1 MERLADD
8 FWNIRGDFRIL
19 HVINVGTQMSVARTP
34 GGTFVL
40 LDAFEPDKA
49 DQDELLTLTDGGSR
63 IEAVLNL
70 HPFHTVH
77 CAFVQKW
84 LPHARLI
91 GTRRHHQH
99 LPNLQWDPALIEDA
113 ATQQQFADAFDF
125 SIPSGVDFISDD
137 EDVHVGSVIAR
148 HRASGS
154 VHSDD
159 TLNVLD
165 LPSLLQKVVRGP
177 ILRFHP
183 KLAEGLEKRAGAAAD
198 YMCWARDVARDWAD
212 TQIICAAHN
221 GILKLTNET
230 FAEAIENALEFASD
244 TLDQHR
250 EKYG

>member
-19 HVINVGTQMSVARTP
+19 HVINVGTQMSLARRP
-34 GGTFVL
+34 SGTFVL
-40 LDAFEPDKA
+40 LDAYEPDKA
-49 DQDELLTLTDGGSR
+49 DQDELLALTDGGSR

-77 CAFVQKW
+77 CAFVQQW

-91 GTRRHHQH
+91 GTHRHHQQ

-113 ATQQQFADAFDF
+113 TTQHQFADAFDF

-148 HRASGS
+148 HSASGS

-165 LPSLLQKVVRGP
+165 LPSLFQKAVPGP
-177 ILRFHP
+177 KLRFHP
-183 KLAEGLEKRAGAAAD
+183 RLAEGLEKRAGAAAD
-198 YMCWARDVARDWAD
+198 YICWATDLARDWAD
-212 TQIICAAHN
+212 TKIICAAHN
-221 GILKLTNET
+221 GILKLTDET
-230 FAEAIENALEFASD
+230 FVKAIENALEYASD

-250 EKYG
+250 ETYG

>member
-1 MERLADD
+1 MQRLADD
-8 FWNIRGDFRIL
+8 FWNMRGNLRISKI
-19 HVINVGTQMSVARTP
+19 INIGTQMSLVRRS
-34 GGTFVL
+34 GGGFLL
-40 LDAFEPDKA
+40 LDSYEPGKT
-49 DQDELLTLTDGGSR
+49 DQDELLALTDGGSR

-77 CAFVQKW
+77 CGFVQQW

-91 GTRRHHQH
+91 GTRRHHRH

-113 ATQQQFADAFDF
+113 ATQQQFADALDF

-137 EDVHVGSVIAR
+137 DDVHVSSVIAR
-148 HRASGS
+148 HRASGT

-165 LPSLLQKVVRGP
+165 LPSLLQKMVPGP
-177 ILRFHP
+177 KLRFHP

-198 YMCWARDVARDWAD
+198 YMCWATDLARDWAD

-221 GILKLTNET
+221 GILDLTDET
-230 FAEAIENALEFASD
+230 FGEAIENALEYASD

-250 EKYG
+250 ETYG